1 MGVFELGKNPYFF
14 LKIHPKEPETI
25 NNVQVPYP
33 SEISNHKCVMVHH
46 KNPYTKL
53 GPFKIEYLHHNP
65 FFLIIHDLLTEE
77 DMAYL
82 KDWATPRLSRK
93 RYISDSSHVRIVA
106 KSVQERLFLMFEFK
120 IKDRKYLL
128 SRFF

>member
-53 GPFKIEYLHHNP
+53 GPFKIEYVHHNP
-65 FFLIIHDLLTEE
+65 FFLIIHGLLTEE
-77 DMAYL
+77 DMDYL
-82 KDWATPRLSRK
+82 TDWATPRLSRK
-93 RYISDSSHVRIVA
+93 RYNSDSSYVRIVG
-106 KSVQERLFLMFEFK
+106 KSVQDRIFLMFEFT
-120 IKDRKYLL
+120 IK
-128 SRFF
+128 SIF